1 LSELEDYIVYRQ
13 FEFHSSRQANR
24 LENKTTKRE
33 RLRNLWENSPTARN
47 ILKVSVGDLT
57 SKIFSFATVFLL
69 IRGLSV
75 TDYAAF
81 TTFSGISVLFSGV
94 IGTGI
99 NMAVVRFSSDLLSR
113 GKEKPLELYI
123 LAIVFQLILYA
134 LVAGVCFA
142 FPKQSTALVLGEPG
156 LVLPLQFGLLAG
168 LGMLIIQFTRSL
180 YQAEEK
186 FSTYIGILW
195 LVQALIFIGLATI
208 WTLDY
213 FSFVPVAIIFVIIQ
227 LGLGLWILFRLFIN
241 FRLPTL
247 ISKFLLQKN
256 ELRQFLIGSACLI
269 GYFLIL
275 NIFSRMDVLMLLRFK
290 GPEELAVYSVA
301 FQYYSLA
308 LLFLGSIHAVLLPKF
323 SRAEMK
329 DSNKQ
334 NTFLKKWLQWSAWLV
349 VPIVLFDMLGK
360 PVFVLLNGIIYEK
373 AFSIFVVF
381 SLGIW
386 LSLMFSP
393 LVNILLSRG
402 EYRFLF
408 LLSLLAL
415 IFNVACNILLIPSM
429 GGIGAALVVILTQN
443 IFIQLPILIKG
454 LQQS

>member
-1 LSELEDYIVYRQ
+1 
-13 FEFHSSRQANR
+13 

-33 RLRNLWENSPTARN
+33 RLRNLWDNSPTARN

-113 GKEKPLELYI
+113 GKEKPLELYY

-134 LVAGVCFA
+134 LVAGVFFA
-142 FPKQSTALVLGEPG
+142 FPEQSTALVLGEPG
-156 LVLPLQFGLLAG
+156 LVLPLRLGLLAG
-168 LGMLIIQFTRSL
+168 FGLLIIQFTRSL

-186 FSTYIGILW
+186 FGTYIGILW
-195 LVQALIFIGLATI
+195 LVQILIFSGLATI
-208 WTLDY
+208 WMLNY
-213 FSFVPVAIIFVIIQ
+213 FSFVPVAIIFVIVQ
-227 LGLGLWILFRLFIN
+227 FGLGCWILFSLFIN
-241 FRLPTL
+241 SRLPNL

-256 ELRQFLIGSACLI
+256 ELRQFLIGSAWLI

-290 GPEELAVYSVA
+290 GPEELAVYGVA

-323 SRAEMK
+323 SRAEMAAIE
-329 DSNKQ
+329 KQ
-334 NTFLKKWLQWSAWLV
+334 RAFLEHWLQRSVWLAI
-349 VPIVLFDMLGK
+349 PLILFDVFGK
-360 PVFVLLNGIIYEK
+360 PIFVLINGSTYEK
-373 AFSIFVVF
+373 SFPILIVFSI
-381 SLGIW
+381 GIW
-386 LSLMFSP
+386 FSMVFSP
-393 LVNILLSRG
+393 LVNILLSKNQF
-402 EYRFLF
+402 RFLF
-408 LLSLLAL
+408 VSGVLAAFTNYLLNLLL
-415 IFNVACNILLIPSM
+415 VPLM
-429 GGIGAALVVILTQN
+429 GGIGAAVVVIITHGIIN
-443 IFIQLPILIKG
+443 IIAFLKIK
-454 LQQS
+454 LSDL